1 MLISILVIYESYRK
15 NLYEIT
21 HSFILTVDEL
31 MVKKSAFTWI
41 NNIII
46 HPAGISFLKL
56 VAEVISL

>member
-31 MVKKSAFTWI
+31 MVKKSAFT
-41 NNIII
+41 
-46 HPAGISFLKL
+46 
-56 VAEVISL
+56 